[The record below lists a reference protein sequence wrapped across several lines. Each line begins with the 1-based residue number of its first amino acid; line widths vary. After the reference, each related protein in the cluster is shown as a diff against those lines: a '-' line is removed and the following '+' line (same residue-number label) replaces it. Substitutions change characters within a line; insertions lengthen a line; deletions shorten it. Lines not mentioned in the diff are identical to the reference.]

1 MSSDLMT
8 LTDRLHRQIQTYHD
22 GSPNATENVTY
33 GNLVGSEAAGLLN
46 AAVHEEMPLE
56 EALARIALY
65 TDFDVT
71 RFLQTYPEQFG
82 ELLSDLGSS
91 QVDTP

>member
-1 MSSDLMT
+1 
-8 LTDRLHRQIQTYHD
+8 
-22 GSPNATENVTY
+22 
-33 GNLVGSEAAGLLN
+33 
-46 AAVHEEMPLE
+46 MPLE